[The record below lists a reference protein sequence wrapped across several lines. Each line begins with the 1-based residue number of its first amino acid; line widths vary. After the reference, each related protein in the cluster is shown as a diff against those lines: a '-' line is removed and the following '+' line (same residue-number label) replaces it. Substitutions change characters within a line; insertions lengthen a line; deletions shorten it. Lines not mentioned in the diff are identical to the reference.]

1 MRGSQA
7 VAERSLPLGSPHDSI
22 DVIRT
27 GIVLNQAGE
36 KIPVVRIVDA
46 KRLGIPPVQVSLLNL
61 LDVRQVRAK
70 HILKPA
76 DDVHPALLCSWEHF
90 GQDIE
95 VAVVGCASVYENGVL
110 VDLGIRDQ
118 KITTVKNEIVLLL
131 AVIGQRLTRNLSSG

>member
-61 LDVRQVRAK
+61 LDVRQVGAK
-70 HILKPA
+70 HVLKPA
-76 DDVHPALLCSWEHF
+76 DDLHPALLCSWEHF
-90 GQDIE
+90 GQNIE
-95 VAVVGCASVYENGVL
+95 VAVIGRASVFENRVL
-110 VDLGIRDQ
+110 VVLLLFSDTA
-118 KITTVKNEIVLLL
+118 TTVKIEIVLLL
-131 AVIGQRLTRNLSSG
+131 AVIGKRLAR